1 MPDFYLFCGKEDG
14 RYMGVSNVCA
24 LKMAFVQCEYRQCN

>member
-1 MPDFYLFCGKEDG
+1 LVCGEEDG

-24 LKMAFVQCEYRQCN
+24 LKMAFVQCEHRECN